1 MCLKIHVLYVLDSEA
16 ACSSTPMATRL
27 MADDVSTSTSH
38 RFLAYL
44 DLATGQTTINDV
56 ATSLGR
62 SSTQLTCKKL
72 HRQMSVSTVVGQS
85 MILLGLTHHLN
96 LKLSQNHR
104 QNNNEKRQCMSL
116 D

>member
-62 SSTQLTCKKL
+62 SSAQLTCKKL
-72 HRQMSVSTVVGQS
+72 HRQMSVSTVDDLARPDAPLELEAIAEPSPEQ
-85 MILLGLTHHLN
+85 
-96 LKLSQNHR
+96 
-104 QNNNEKRQCMSL
+104 
-116 D
+116 